1 MQLARFGMGLG
12 GMPRK
17 KKDDIDWDNLDGE
30 EISLLSS
37 GAGAASRGL
46 FAKSALVSGV
56 RA

>member
-1 MQLARFGMGLG
+1 MGLG

-46 FAKSALVSGV
+46 FFAKSALVSGV